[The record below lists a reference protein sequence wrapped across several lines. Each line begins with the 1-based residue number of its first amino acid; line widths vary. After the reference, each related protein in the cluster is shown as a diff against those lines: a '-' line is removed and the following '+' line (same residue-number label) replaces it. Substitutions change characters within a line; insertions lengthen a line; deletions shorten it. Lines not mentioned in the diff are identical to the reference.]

1 MRPSKISLSRSEVT
15 ENPCK
20 VAFMQYQS
28 ASFISLK
35 NHPQFNEAWLQR
47 KLMESPSLLGL
58 GDIEFRASERKQSS
72 GGRLDLLFVDS
83 ENRTRYEVEVQLG
96 ATDASHIIR
105 TIEYWDLERSKY
117 PNWEHVAVLIAEEV
131 TSRFLNVI
139 SIFNKSIPLI
149 LIQLKA
155 VQLGELVTLVPTTV
169 LNLNYVADED
179 EEDIDEA
186 TDRNYWISKGSK
198 ETVERVDALF
208 EIVNEVVSNSAPK
221 YNKHYIGTT
230 CNGIV
235 DNFVVFRAKKDI
247 TLFEVR
253 MPRTEEVDK
262 LIDDAGLDALAY
274 DVRWKRYRLRLNQN
288 DLVESRSVLK
298 QLLSLARGLESETN
312 D

>member
-1 MRPSKISLSRSEVT
+1 
-15 ENPCK
+15 
-20 VAFMQYQS
+20 MQYQT

-35 NHPQFNEAWLQR
+35 NHPQFNEAWLQT
-47 KLMESPSLLGL
+47 KLIEDPSLLGL

-83 ENRTRYEVEVQLG
+83 ESRTRYEVEVQLG

-117 PNWEHVAVLIAEEV
+117 PNWEHVAVLVAEEV

-155 VQLGELVTLVPTTV
+155 VQLGEMVTLVPTTV
-169 LNLNYVADED
+169 LNLNYVAED
-179 EEDIDEA
+179 EEGDIDEP

-198 ETVERVDALF
+198 ETVERVDDLF
-208 EIVNEVVSNSAPK
+208 DIVNEVVSNSAPK

-230 CNGIV
+230 SNGIV
-235 DNFVVFRAKKDI
+235 DNFVIFRAKKDK
-247 TLFEVR
+247 TLFEIR
-253 MPRTEEVDK
+253 LPRSEEVDK
-262 LIDDAGLDALAY
+262 IIEDAGLDALAY
-274 DVRWKRYRLRLNQN
+274 EVRWKRYRIRLNQK
-288 DLVESRSVLK
+288 DLVENRAVIK
-298 QLLSLARGLESETN
+298 QLLSLARGNES
-312 D
+312 DDDD